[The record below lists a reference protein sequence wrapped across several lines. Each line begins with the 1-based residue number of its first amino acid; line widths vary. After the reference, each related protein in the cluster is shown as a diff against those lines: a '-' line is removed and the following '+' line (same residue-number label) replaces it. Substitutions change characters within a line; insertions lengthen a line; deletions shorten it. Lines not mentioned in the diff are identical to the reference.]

1 MASNYYEI
9 LGVPTSAST
18 SNIRAAYRQRVKKY
32 HPDTSDYIDSVTIF
46 KQLKAGYDVLSNRE
60 RRSEYDQLGHDAYV
74 EKHGGY
80 TRSEIR
86 DATETQIQIHSNA
99 QSDATDDWQESQQ
112 YRLREQRTAAESGS
126 LFRRLFNLVIQG
138 RTPTSNGTVAF
149 AIRIGI
155 YAVLVSLIAFPVAV
169 LVGGYD
175 VIARLFTLSATVL
188 IISRVIYLSG
198 FEYLRGEYIKIDT
211 KPESDAYTT
220 YNEAVKQ
227 MMEGLEGIAADQGST
242 STEVVSQN
250 YLSEAEKRRYRRES
264 MRMN

>member
-1 MASNYYEI
+1 M
-9 LGVPTSAST
+9 
-18 SNIRAAYRQRVKKY
+18 
-32 HPDTSDYIDSVTIF
+32 
-46 KQLKAGYDVLSNRE
+46 
-60 RRSEYDQLGHDAYV
+60 
-74 EKHGGY
+74 
-80 TRSEIR
+80 
-86 DATETQIQIHSNA
+86 
-99 QSDATDDWQESQQ
+99 
-112 YRLREQRTAAESGS
+112 
-126 LFRRLFNLVIQG
+126 
-138 RTPTSNGTVAF
+138 
-149 AIRIGI
+149 
-155 YAVLVSLIAFPVAV
+155 
-169 LVGGYD
+169 
-175 VIARLFTLSATVL
+175 L